1 MGTNR
6 LQVTKVLKTKFEI
19 AAVKKKPLK
28 DLQKKLEKYCTRTFI
43 FKKLTRKSD
52 SWNLN
57 KKEIAKG
64 SGLTVLY
71 YSQLYQVKQRHIN
84 DVNTLSG
91 CERPH

>member
-57 KKEIAKG
+57 KKKLQRAQD
-64 SGLTVLY
+64 LLY
-71 YSQLYQVKQRHIN
+71 YITHSYIR
-84 DVNTLSG
+84 
-91 CERPH
+91 